1 MEELNDTVVETVDT
15 FEPAAEIEVA
25 ASESDSGVAG
35 LVFLGGA
42 AAVVAIGVAKAV
54 KPFAKKVGGKILN
67 HFGYYKRAEAGDDEP
82 IEVEAE
88 IVE

>member
-15 FEPAAEIEVA
+15 FEPAAEIEAV

-35 LVFLGGA
+35 AVLLGGA
-42 AAVVAIGVAKAV
+42 IAVAAIGVAKAV

-67 HFGYYKRAEAGDDEP
+67 HFGYYKRAASSDGEP

-88 IVE
+88 VVE

>member
-35 LVFLGGA
+35 LVLLGGA

-67 HFGYYKRAEAGDDEP
+67 HFGYYKRAVEGETV
-82 IEVEAE
+82 EVEAE
-88 IVE
+88 VVE